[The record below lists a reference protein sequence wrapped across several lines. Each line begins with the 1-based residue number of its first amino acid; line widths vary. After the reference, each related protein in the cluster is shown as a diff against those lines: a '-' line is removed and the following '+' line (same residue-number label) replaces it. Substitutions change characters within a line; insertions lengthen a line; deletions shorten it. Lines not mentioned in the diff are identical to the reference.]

1 MAKKPS
7 APKNQNETTAAPQ
20 APAVHTKSKSGFVTV
35 ACKVPTGVVLQLCKK
50 TIWME
55 DTPSGARERVR
66 FDPVG
71 QTYTVQGPATA
82 IGSTPRGYKPPLVAG
97 GYALT
102 PNIPADFFAEW
113 MKQHKLNP
121 IVKNKMI
128 FAHSSKSD
136 TVTEARELKDTRS
149 GFEPL
154 DVDGGDSRIP
164 KPALGGV
171 SPIATADEF
180 AGRQH
185 FPEAAEE
192 VLSAADI

>member
-1 MAKKPS
+1 MAKASAVKPQ
-7 APKNQNETTAAPQ
+7 ALAAPS
-20 APAVHTKSKSGFVTV
+20 VKTTSKAAFVTV

-66 FDPVG
+66 FDPFG
-71 QTYTVQGPATA
+71 ETYTVQGPATA
-82 IGSTPRGYKPPLVAG
+82 VGSTPRGYKAPLVAG

-102 PNIPADFFAEW
+102 PNIPADFFAKW
-113 MKQHKLNP
+113 MEQHELNP

-128 FAHSSKSD
+128 FAHGSKAD
-136 TVTEARELKDTRS
+136 TIKEAHELKFTRS

-154 DVDGGDSRIP
+154 DVDNNDSRIP

-171 SPIATADEF
+171 TPISTADEF

-192 VLSAADI
+192 VVTAADI